1 MRVKEL
7 IAKLQEQNPEALV
20 ITITIVSHN
29 DWEYTSEPVIK
40 KQAIPTAKKFGFSN
54 FKPSKGGYTHWG

>member
-40 KQAIPTAKKFGFSN
+40 KTGNSYGEKVWIQ
-54 FKPSKGGYTHWG
+54 